1 MSRNIIK
8 TCTAYLL
15 FLYSFAYAVS
25 AYSANNSIYITQS
38 GGSSALTMNID
49 QIGNSNVVGTSQT
62 RVSLSGTS
70 MVVDVDQIGDSN
82 VIAASIAQGNSS
94 SFTLTSTGDS
104 NTQTLAVGGTG
115 DTAGSDFDFAATGD
129 SNVLTFTQ
137 GAAATATSG
146 NTDIVIAGTSNNLN
160 LVSEVVGGTNNWD
173 VDGDSND
180 IDTTQTGNA
189 NHSITADITGNTNNI
204 DIDQTNSGGS
214 TSGILDIVAVT
225 TGGVIDIDQCTSG
238 C

>member
-1 MSRNIIK
+1 MQALMIK
-8 TCTAYLL
+8 WLIGYTI
-15 FLYSFAYAVS
+15 FLYSMAYAVS

-38 GGSSALTMNID
+38 GGSSALTMNLD
-49 QIGNSNVVGTSQT
+49 QIGSSNVIGTTSA
-62 RVSLSGTS
+62 RVSLTGTS
-70 MVVDVDQIGDSN
+70 MTVDVDQVGDSN
-82 VIAASIAQGNSS
+82 VI
-94 SFTLTSTGDS
+94 
-104 NTQTLAVGGTG
+104 
-115 DTAGSDFDFAATGD
+115 AATGD
-129 SNVLTFTQ
+129 SNVLVFTQ

-189 NHSITADITGNTNNI
+189 NHSVTADITGNTNNI

-214 TSGILDIVAVT
+214 TSGIVDLVAIT

>member
-1 MSRNIIK
+1 MSRTIIK
-8 TCTAYLL
+8 TCTVYLL
-15 FLYSFAYAVS
+15 FLYSIAYAIS
-25 AYSANNSIYITQS
+25 ALGANNSIYITQS

-49 QIGNSNVVGTSQT
+49 QIGNSNVVGTSQARAT
-62 RVSLSGTS
+62 LSGTS
-70 MVVDVDQIGDSN
+70 MVVDVDQVGDSN

-94 SFTLTSTGDS
+94 SFTLRSTGDS

-214 TSGILDIVAVT
+214 TSGIVDIVAVT

>member
-1 MSRNIIK
+1 MQTLLIK
-8 TCTAYLL
+8 WSIGYLI
-15 FLYSFAYAVS
+15 FLYSLAYMVS
-25 AYSANNSIYITQS
+25 AYGANNSIYITQS

-49 QIGNSNVVGTSQT
+49 QIGNSNVVGTSQA
-62 RVSLSGTS
+62 RVSLTGTS
-70 MVVDVDQIGDSN
+70 MTVDVDQVGDSN
-82 VIAASIAQGNSS
+82 VIAATVAQGNSS
-94 SFTLTSTGDS
+94 SFTLRSTGDS

-129 SNVLTFTQ
+129 SNVLAFTQ

-214 TSGILDIVAVT
+214 TSGIVDLVSIS

>member
-1 MSRNIIK
+1 MQVKPIK
-8 TCTAYLL
+8 
-15 FLYSFAYAVS
+15 YSLGSLVFFCSLTYMAS

-49 QIGNSNVVGTSQT
+49 QIGNSNIIGTSNA
-62 RVSLSGTS
+62 RVSLTGTS
-70 MVVDVDQIGDSN
+70 MTVDIDQIGDSN
-82 VIAASIAQGNSS
+82 VIAATVAQGNSS
-94 SFTLTSTGDS
+94 SFTLRSTGDS
-104 NTQTLAVGGTG
+104 NTQTITAGGTG
-115 DTAGSDFDFAATGD
+115 DIQGSDFDFAATGD
-129 SNVLTFTQ
+129 SNALTFVQ

-146 NTDIVIAGTSNNLN
+146 NTDIVITGTSNDLN
-160 LVSEVVGGTNNWD
+160 ITTEVVGATNNWD

-214 TSGILDIVAVT
+214 TSGIVDITAIT
-225 TGGVIDIDQCTSG
+225 TGGLIDIDQCTSG

>member
-1 MSRNIIK
+1 MQTLIIK
-8 TCTAYLL
+8 WSVGYLI
-15 FLYSFAYAVS
+15 FLYSLAYMVS
-25 AYSANNSIYITQS
+25 AYGANNSIYITQS

-49 QIGNSNVVGTSQT
+49 QIGNSNVVGTSQA
-62 RVSLSGTS
+62 RVSLTGTS
-70 MVVDVDQIGDSN
+70 MTVDVDQVGDSN
-82 VIAASIAQGNSS
+82 VIAATVAQGNSS
-94 SFTLTSTGDS
+94 SFTLRSTGDS

-129 SNVLTFTQ
+129 SNVLAFTQ

-160 LVSEVVGGTNNWD
+160 IVSEVVGGTNNWD

-214 TSGILDIVAVT
+214 TSGIVDLVSIS